1 MQRKNKKK
9 SLNREFTIMTMFT
22 SVSALVLFGA
32 VMLALFFIF
41 FHGDIREDMENTL
54 KNTQQEYREKI
65 QFIQDGGVAI
75 RHNAV
80 LKDFFS
86 GNWSDREEMEKQL
99 SYSME
104 LFSERN
110 MAVQQK
116 PFVVSVC
123 LFNRK
128 GEYVKSHYYP
138 MTASAAR
145 LKELSYQSLQQEFR
159 EGEELYRVTR
169 ENGEIVLCFR
179 IYDEQMQETGTC
191 AVGIDEKAMDVLF
204 QEIENFD
211 NGSWM
216 VLSSRDAVLAYGGEL
231 KKKGEIKRRDEIKQ
245 WIAAGR
251 NTAGERKTGGIQSLY
266 RSETAGFGMSAVVAV
281 GMNNIYRILKPTF
294 LTFVGVIVLTL
305 LFLAFFNLGV
315 SYRFSRPLKKMG
327 EVLRDFCQKNFDVR
341 MEDSSIQEIADIS
354 IVFND
359 MADRIKYLVEQVYEK
374 QLLATQAQVKYLQAQ
389 INPHFQFNI
398 LAMFSIKAK
407 LAGNEELYQGLQAF
421 SRLVQGKIFREKE
434 VKIPVSEEMELV
446 NFYLYLQK
454 SRFDDKLVYEIHC
467 EEEMGDFLIPRLLI
481 EAIVENAVSHGIE
494 PKSGEGK
501 VEVELFLQEEK
512 LHITVSDDGV
522 GYVEE
527 KKSED
532 RGEQNGSS
540 QEEKTEE
547 GSTLTEIPDKI
558 SHTHTGMENTRRLLQ
573 ILYGENYSLNIYG
586 EKNVGTK
593 VEIILPAEKRG
604 GTIHVESSGGRR

>member
-1 MQRKNKKK
+1 MRRKNKKK

-80 LKDFFS
+80 LKKFFTQS
-86 GNWSDREEMEKQL
+86 LSDREEMEKQL

-110 MAVQQK
+110 MAAKQK

-128 GEYVKSHYYP
+128 GEHVKSHYYP

-145 LKELSYQSLQQEFR
+145 LKELSYQSLQQKFR
-159 EGEELYRVTR
+159 EGEELYQVTR

-179 IYDEQMQETGTC
+179 IYDEEMQETGTC
-191 AVGIDEKAMDVLF
+191 VAGIDEKAMDVLF
-204 QEIENFD
+204 QEIEGFD

-216 VLSSRDAVLAYGGEL
+216 VLSSRNAVLASGGEL

-251 NTAGERKTGGIQSLY
+251 NTSGERIAGGVRSLY

-294 LTFVGVIVLTL
+294 LTFVGIIFLTL
-305 LFLAFFNLGV
+305 LFLAFLNLGV

-327 EVLRDFCQKNFDVR
+327 EVLRDFGQKNFDVR
-341 MEDSSIQEIADIS
+341 MEDSAIQEIADIS
-354 IVFND
+354 IVFNE

-374 QLLATQAQVKYLQAQ
+374 QLLATQAQMKYLQAQ

-467 EEEMGDFLIPRLLI
+467 EDKMGDFLIPRLLI
-481 EAIVENAVSHGIE
+481 ESIVENAVSHGIE
-494 PKSGEGK
+494 PKSGDGK
-501 VEVELFLQEEK
+501 VEVELFLQEEE
-512 LHITVSDDGV
+512 LHITVCDDGV
-522 GYVEE
+522 GYVED
-527 KKSED
+527 KKTED
-532 RGEQNGSS
+532 RVERECSVQG
-540 QEEKTEE
+540 EKTGE
-547 GSTLTEIPDKI
+547 GGRLTEIPDKI

-604 GTIHVESSGGRR
+604 GTKYVESSGGR